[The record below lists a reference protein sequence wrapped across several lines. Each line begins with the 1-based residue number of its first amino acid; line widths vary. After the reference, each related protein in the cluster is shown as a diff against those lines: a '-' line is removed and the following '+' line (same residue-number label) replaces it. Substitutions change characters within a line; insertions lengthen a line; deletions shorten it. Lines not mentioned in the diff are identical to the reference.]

1 MAKDVATRQAYSTFT
16 LKAIDDTRRIFE
28 GIATTPTPDRTG
40 DIVEPEGAQF
50 TLPIPLLWQHDSKQP
65 IGWVTDAD
73 VTSKGIRIRGEVSN
87 FSEPGKLTD
96 RLNEAWQT
104 IKAKLVGGLSIG
116 FKPLEEAKI
125 NDTFSY
131 RIQKWLWLELSAVTI
146 PANGEASITAIKSI
160 AEKELAALGRVS
172 LDYLRPTKTSGVG
185 SVKLLPTTQHTP
197 GAAGLSK
204 PATKDVDMST
214 VGERIAALENTRAAK
229 TAQMEKIMLDSVDDG
244 RSTDASEQEE
254 FDTLE
259 QEVKALDADLKRL
272 NFLERNAAANAR
284 EVKEVR
290 TVDDGANTRRAAV
303 TLKKEKPKLEKGCEF
318 AQYARCIAA
327 GRGNLLQ
334 SQKIAENFFGYN
346 EDLVEIMKNAVAA
359 GTTTDPNWAG
369 NLVPAYQRFTGDFV
383 EFLRPQTIIGKFG
396 TNGIPGLRPIPFNI
410 SIAGQTSGG
419 TGYWVGEGAPKPLT
433 RFDTSLV
440 NLRWAKVA
448 NIAVITEEMLRF
460 GEPSMDALVRNM
472 LAEALIER
480 LDIDFL
486 DPAKAAVTN
495 VSPASITN
503 GVSVLTSS
511 GNSAA
516 DVRTDVAA
524 VLTQYIAANNMPTNG
539 VWITTARRALSLS
552 LMRNALGQREF
563 PDIGMMGGTLE
574 GFPVITSEY
583 QHTDSDG
590 DNVVFVNAS
599 DIWLADDGQVVL
611 DASREASLQMNDVPT
626 QDATQGT
633 GASLVSMFQTN
644 SVALRAERFINWQ
657 KRRSSAVVVLN
668 AVNWGLDSGT

>member
-1 MAKDVATRQAYSTFT
+1 MAKDLAIKHAYSTFT

-40 DIVEPEGAQF
+40 DIVEPDGAQF
-50 TLPIPLLWQHDSKQP
+50 TLPLPLLWQHDSKQP

-73 VTSKGIRIRGEVSN
+73 VSNKGIRIRGEISN
-87 FSEPGKLTD
+87 FSEPGRLKD
-96 RLNEAWQT
+96 RLDEAWQT
-104 IKAKLVGGLSIG
+104 IRAKLVGGLSIG
-116 FKPLEEAKI
+116 FKSLEEARI

-160 AEKELAALGRVS
+160 AEKELAAFGRK
-172 LDYLRPTKTSGVG
+172 TKESTGY
-185 SVKLLPTTQHTP
+185 VKLLTTTHTP

-272 NFLERNAAANAR
+272 NFLEKNAAATAR
-284 EVKEVR
+284 EVKEIR

-303 TLKKEKPKLEKGCEF
+303 TLKKEKPKFEKGCEF

-383 EFLRPQTIIGKFG
+383 EFLRPQTVIGKFG

-410 SIAGQTSGG
+410 SIAGQSSGG
-419 TGYWVGEGAPKPLT
+419 QGYWVGEGAPKPLT
-433 RFDTSLV
+433 RFDTTLV

-472 LAEALIER
+472 LAEALVER

-539 VWITTARRALSLS
+539 VWIMTARRALSLS
-552 LMRNALGQREF
+552 LMRNALGAREF

-633 GASLVSMFQTN
+633 GTSLVSMFQTN

-657 KRRSSAVVVLN
+657 RRRSSAVVVLN